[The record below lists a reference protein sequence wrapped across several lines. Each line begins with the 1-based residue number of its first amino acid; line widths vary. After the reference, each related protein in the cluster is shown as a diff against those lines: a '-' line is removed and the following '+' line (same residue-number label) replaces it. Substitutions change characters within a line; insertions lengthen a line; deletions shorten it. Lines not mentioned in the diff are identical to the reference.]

1 MVVFVVG
8 IPTPKD
14 HLNQLTVKE
23 LKMYV
28 FPKDE
33 TKENLDDNGIT
44 LRDYFAAKAMQI
56 ILDWHKETYFKPEQ
70 EWVIAKAAYQM
81 ANAMIEVKD
90 HP

>member
-1 MVVFVVG
+1 
-8 IPTPKD
+8 
-14 HLNQLTVKE
+14 
-23 LKMYV
+23 MYV

-56 ILDWHKETYFKPEQ
+56 ILDWHKETYFTPEK

-81 ANAMIEVKD
+81 ANAMIEVKEGRTTS
-90 HP
+90 

>member
-1 MVVFVVG
+1 
-8 IPTPKD
+8 
-14 HLNQLTVKE
+14 
-23 LKMYV
+23 MYV
-28 FPKDE
+28 FPKTE
-33 TKENLDDNGIT
+33 TKEFLEDNGIT